1 VTQTAAVLELR
12 DVEAAAERLRGIA
25 NETPVLTSRTL
36 DERTG
41 ARVFV
46 KAECFQRGGAFKFR
60 GAYNKISRVAESGR
74 GVAAYSS
81 GNHAQAVA
89 LASAAVGLPATILM
103 PADAPEAKT
112 EATRGYGAEVVTYD
126 RYSENREQLAQALA
140 AERDLELV
148 PPYDDPLVMAGQGTV
163 ALELL
168 AEVGALDVLVVPVG
182 GGGLVAGCAT
192 VAKALAPDVRVVGV
206 EPEAADDTRRS
217 LERGERVEIPVPATI
232 ADGLQVSAPGRLT
245 FEVNR
250 RLVDEVVTVSD
261 AELVEAMRFLFERM
275 KVVAEPSGAAAVAAL
290 LASRISAPGGQI
302 AAVLSGGNVG
312 ARRFCELLA
321 L

>member
-1 VTQTAAVLELR
+1 VLELR
-12 DVEAAAERLRGIA
+12 DVEAAAERLRGVA
-25 NETPVLTSRTL
+25 VETPVLTSRTL
-36 DERTG
+36 DERTS

-60 GAYNKISRVAESGR
+60 GAYNKIAGLAGSSR

-89 LASAAVGLPATILM
+89 VASATVGLPATILM
-103 PADAPEAKT
+103 PADAPQAKM
-112 EATRGYGAEVVTYD
+112 EATRGYGAEIVTYD

-140 AERDLELV
+140 AERGLELV

-168 AEVGALDVLVVPVG
+168 TEVGTVDVLVVPVG
-182 GGGLVAGCAT
+182 GGGLIAGCAT
-192 VAKALAPDVRVVGV
+192 VAKALATQVRVVGV

-217 LERGERVEIPVPATI
+217 LARGERVEIPVPATI

-250 RLVDEVVTVSD
+250 RLVDEIVTVSD
-261 AELVEAMRFLFERM
+261 AELVEAMKFLFERM

-290 LASRISAPGGQI
+290 LAVRVRAPGARV

>member
-1 VTQTAAVLELR
+1 VLELR
-12 DVEAAAERLRGIA
+12 DVEAAAERLHGIA
-25 NETPVLTSRTL
+25 AETPVLTSRTL

-60 GAYNKISRVAESGR
+60 GAYNKVSRLARSCR

-89 LASAAVGLPATILM
+89 LAAAAVGLPATILM
-103 PADAPEAKT
+103 PADAPEAKV

-126 RYSENREQLAQALA
+126 RYTEDRERLGQALA
-140 AERDLELV
+140 ADRGLELV

-168 AEVGALDVLVVPVG
+168 EEVGALDVLVVPVG
-182 GGGLVAGCAT
+182 GGGLAAGCAT
-192 VAKALAPDVRVVGV
+192 VVKALAPHVRVVGV

-217 LERGERVEIPVPATI
+217 LERGERSRSPC
-232 ADGLQVSAPGRLT
+232 
-245 FEVNR
+245 R
-250 RLVDEVVTVSD
+250 RRSPT
-261 AELVEAMRFLFERM
+261 
-275 KVVAEPSGAAAVAAL
+275 
-290 LASRISAPGGQI
+290 ASR
-302 AAVLSGGNVG
+302 
-312 ARRFCELLA
+312 
-321 L
+321 

>member
-1 VTQTAAVLELR
+1 VLELR

-25 NETPVLTSRTL
+25 AETPVLTSRTL
-36 DERTG
+36 DARTG

-60 GAYNKISRVAESGR
+60 GAYNKISQLAGSCR
-74 GVAAYSS
+74 GVTAFSS

-89 LASAAVGLPATILM
+89 LASAVVGLPATILM
-103 PADAPEAKT
+103 PADAPESKV
-112 EATRGYGAEVVTYD
+112 EATRGYGAEIVTYD
-126 RYSENREQLAQALA
+126 RYSEDREQLAQALA
-140 AERDLELV
+140 AERGLELV

-168 AEVGALDVLVVPVG
+168 GEVGTVDVLVVPVG
-182 GGGLVAGCAT
+182 GGGLIAGCAT
-192 VAKALAPDVRVVGV
+192 VVRTLAPHARVVGV

-232 ADGLQVSAPGRLT
+232 ADGLQVNAPGRLT

-250 RLVDEVVTVSD
+250 RLVDEIVTVSD

-290 LASRISAPGGQI
+290 LSSRISVPDGRV

-321 L
+321 V

>member
-1 VTQTAAVLELR
+1 
-12 DVEAAAERLRGIA
+12 
-25 NETPVLTSRTL
+25 
-36 DERTG
+36 
-41 ARVFV
+41 
-46 KAECFQRGGAFKFR
+46 
-60 GAYNKISRVAESGR
+60 
-74 GVAAYSS
+74 
-81 GNHAQAVA
+81 
-89 LASAAVGLPATILM
+89 
-103 PADAPEAKT
+103 
-112 EATRGYGAEVVTYD
+112 
-126 RYSENREQLAQALA
+126 
-140 AERDLELV
+140 V

-168 AEVGALDVLVVPVG
+168 EEVGALDVLVAPVG

-192 VAKALAPDVRVVGV
+192 VVKAFAPHVRVVGV

-250 RLVDEVVTVSD
+250 RLVDEIVTVSD

-290 LASRISAPGGQI
+290 LASRVSAPGGRV